1 MYYSTMKNILTS
13 ILVTLCMLPFTV
25 SPIYA
30 QEGQEIN
37 GQTATTQQDS
47 AAEQKTVE
55 EELQTQV
62 TTPSLSTIQII
73 ISILAPL
80 CFLALAY
87 ILIKKLKL

>member
-1 MYYSTMKNILTS
+1 MKNILTS
-13 ILVTLCMLPFTV
+13 ILVILCIVTFIV

-30 QEGQEIN
+30 QEEQEAN
-37 GQTATTQQDS
+37 EQTATTQLDS

-55 EELQTQV
+55 EELQTKV
-62 TTPSLSTIQII
+62 TTSPLSTIQII

-80 CFLALAY
+80 CFIALAY

>member
-1 MYYSTMKNILTS
+1 MKNILTS
-13 ILVTLCMLPFTV
+13 ILVILCIVAFTV

-30 QEGQEIN
+30 QEEQEANEQI
-37 GQTATTQQDS
+37 TTTQQDS
-47 AAEQKTVE
+47 TIEQKTVQ
-55 EELQTQV
+55 EELQTQT
-62 TTPSLSTIQII
+62 TTPPLSTIQII

>member
-1 MYYSTMKNILTS
+1 MYHITMKNILTS
-13 ILVTLCMLPFTV
+13 ILVILCIVTFIV

-30 QEGQEIN
+30 QEEQEAN
-37 GQTATTQQDS
+37 EQTATTQLDS

-55 EELQTQV
+55 EELQTKV
-62 TTPSLSTIQII
+62 TTSPLSTIQII

-80 CFLALAY
+80 CFIALAY

>member
-1 MYYSTMKNILTS
+1 MYYITMKKILTS
-13 ILVTLCMLPFTV
+13 ILVILCIVAFTV

-30 QEGQEIN
+30 QEEQETNEQI
-37 GQTATTQQDS
+37 TTTQQDS
-47 AAEQKTVE
+47 TTEQKTVE
-55 EELQTQV
+55 EELQTQA
-62 TTPSLSTIQII
+62 TTPPLSTIQII

>member
-1 MYYSTMKNILTS
+1 MKNILTS
-13 ILVTLCMLPFTV
+13 ILVILCIVAFTV

-30 QEGQEIN
+30 QEEQEANEQI
-37 GQTATTQQDS
+37 TTTQQEES
-47 AAEQKTVE
+47 TEQKTVQ
-55 EELQTQV
+55 EELQTQT
-62 TTPSLSTIQII
+62 TTPPLSTIQII